1 MNILE
6 RYFKSL
12 LYIQIS
18 PQRIT
23 LRNLVSGIVIS
34 DEPRIAFVDLPK
46 KKLLGVGAEAG
57 LTIGVPDSRI
67 VNPFGHPRTMV
78 SDFVAGELLLKEYI
92 RRVSDG
98 FNFFR
103 PAPTVVL
110 HLQGSHEGGL
120 TQVEIR
126 AFREM
131 VMGAGCTQVVVY
143 VGPDLSDAQI
153 LAGDYPATIG

>member
-1 MNILE
+1 MNFLE
-6 RYFKSL
+6 KYFKSL

-23 LRNLVSGIVIS
+23 LRNPVNGMVIS
-34 DEPRIAFVDLPK
+34 EEPRIAIVDVPK
-46 KKLLGVGAEAG
+46 QRVLGVGPEAG
-57 LTIGVPDSRI
+57 LAIGMPHARV
-67 VNPFGHPRTMV
+67 VNPFAHPRTMV
-78 SDFVAGELLLKEYI
+78 SDFSAAEQLLKQYV
-92 RRVSDG
+92 RRVSAG

-103 PAPTVVL
+103 PGPTIVL

-131 VMGAGCTQVVVY
+131 AMGAGGAQVVIY

-153 LAGDYPATIG
+153 MAGDYPATIG